1 MAVVVAVIAVAK
13 FVVAVVEDVPALHDL
28 LVDCLIEALLCFVQ
42 YQPLF
47 FPRGSVDDNAGLL
60 HAHENHHILRLL
72 LGH

>member
-1 MAVVVAVIAVAK
+1 MAVVAVIAVAK
-13 FVVAVVEDVPALHDL
+13 FVVAVVVDVLALHDL
-28 LVDCLIEALLCFVQ
+28 QVDYCLDEVLLCFVQ

-47 FPRGSVDDNAGLL
+47 FPLESVDDNAGLL